1 MKKEYLECGRICAP
15 HGVRGIIKVESWC
28 DSPKVLSAQK
38 RVYLAERGG
47 KYKELAVTSASA
59 SDRFVLFGIDGITS
73 REDAQGYKNK
83 ILYLHRSQIPVP
95 KGAVLI
101 ADMIG
106 LSVIDFNSGRVYG
119 ILTEVEDG
127 PQGKLYTVR
136 TEDEKDV
143 LLPAVPEFVKE
154 IDTERGVFI
163 TPIPGFFD

>member
-38 RVYLAERGG
+38 KVYLAEKDG
-47 KYKELAVTSASA
+47 KYKELAVVSASA
-59 SDRFVLFGIDGITS
+59 SDRFVLLGVEGITS

-106 LSVIDFNSGRVYG
+106 LSVIDFNSGKIYG
-119 ILTEVEDG
+119 TLTEVEDG
-127 PQGKLYTVR
+127 PQGKLYTVK
-136 TEDEKDV
+136 TESGEV

-163 TPIPGFFD
+163 TPIAGFFD